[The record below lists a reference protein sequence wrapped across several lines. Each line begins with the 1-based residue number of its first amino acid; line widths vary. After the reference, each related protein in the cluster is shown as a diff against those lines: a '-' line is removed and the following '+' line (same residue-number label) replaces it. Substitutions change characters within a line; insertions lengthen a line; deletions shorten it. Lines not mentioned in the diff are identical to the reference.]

1 MAFRVEMGADAVTK
15 PHFHEVDQY
24 QVFLAGR
31 GRFGRHEIATLG
43 VHYADH
49 HSAYGPIVAGASGFA
64 YLTLRPRQD
73 SRIIYVDE
81 PGSRERRVPSKKRQY
96 TIADVNLSIEP
107 VMAERDAPG
116 LDPII
121 ESQPDGLEAWVLR
134 LGTGMSASV
143 PDSTPSGGAYVYA
156 ANGSFIAGSGACP
169 ARSLM
174 WFGPDDRVTVT
185 AGDAGLEALLLRFP
199 RAEQASAAAPAS
211 GGQAARPTHGADENS

>member
-31 GRFGRHEIATLG
+31 GRFGRHDIATLG

-81 PGSRERRVPSKKRQY
+81 PGARERLVPSKKRQH
-96 TIADVNLSIEP
+96 TLADVDLCIEP
-107 VMAERDAPG
+107 VMAERDAIG
-116 LDPII
+116 LEPLI
-121 ESQPDGLEAWVLR
+121 EAQPDGLAAWVLR
-134 LGTGMSASV
+134 LGAGISASV
-143 PDSTPSGGAYVYA
+143 PDSTPSGGAYLYA

-169 ARSLM
+169 AGSLM
-174 WFGPDDRVTVT
+174 WFGPDDTVTVT

-199 RAEQASAAAPAS
+199 RAGQASAASPA
-211 GGQAARPTHGADENS
+211 GRGQAARPSHRGDERP